1 MQRNDRY
8 TIVTPAKSFTTIF
21 VSLTS
26 IYLHCMWRAIQP
38 PFQKLQK
45 VVWLIPYELEI
56 RFKAM
61 KWKCKEL
68 PVLLS
73 ILYFF
78 GLFTS
83 MLESALPFPLTFL
96 HFRESS
102 VIFEFTSRMI
112 KIDKIQGLWKRCLKV
127 KAPTGSPCATSISA
141 AFSEYCVMI
150 EFKKKYKMFCNCSQK
165 SPYSLPIVCSDHQ
178 ALNYRNAVPPKIMIL
193 NCRDKRC

>member
-1 MQRNDRY
+1 M
-8 TIVTPAKSFTTIF
+8 TPAKEFYNDFCITYRHLFALHVKGYSTTFSEITE
-21 VSLTS
+21 SRRNHT
-26 IYLHCMWRAIQP
+26 
-38 PFQKLQK
+38 
-45 VVWLIPYELEI
+45 VWLIPYELEI
-56 RFKAM
+56 RFEAM
-61 KWKCKEL
+61 NWKCKEL

-178 ALNYRNAVPPKIMIL
+178 ALNYCNAVPPKIMIL
-193 NCRDKRC
+193 NCCDKRC